1 MTNFLFSDRT
11 NQTASAYFAGG
22 KKDNANAKKN
32 EFNFTNYINQLK
44 ETSKIYGENYVKN
57 LHKKQNEIL
66 IKDQYRENNTNQ
78 DYNNSGY
85 YDSRNRDRHYSGYY
99 NNSNN
104 NKKAD
109 KWGKQSNQ
117 DEKYSNY
124 NNTNSNNNDVYNSN
138 NNYAQQAAPRQKPNS
153 NNQNEILDFF
163 VKKES
168 FNNTNANNNS
178 NNNNEIE
185 VVYSYE
191 GSDRSSERRGKR
203 GKRGRGG
210 NAAAAPSRNYGN
222 FYENPQ
228 NEEINTVGL
237 PPQKN
242 KKGGKNYKGK
252 YDTKQEPEA
261 YSNYQVSNKNQD
273 QTQFNESNAI
283 QNSYNNRVNNIY
295 DNNQFNGPPSNSA
308 IMLTMDPDI
317 DYKFVLKTWVLG
329 IREFLK
335 EKIQKESLSENLFF
349 LPAETIY
356 QMIVIIDRLEKQKIL
371 ELQSVINFGFDL
383 EIVKEVRVLLISGFH
398 DKESIKNVLD
408 RLDIKKILLLYKYL
422 HIASNKLNGLYYKLG
437 K

>member
-1 MTNFLFSDRT
+1 MTKFLFSDIT
-11 NQTASAYFAGG
+11 NQTASAFAGR

-66 IKDQYRENNTNQ
+66 IKDQYREHNTNQ
-78 DYNNSGY
+78 NYNNSGY
-85 YDSRNRDRHYSGYY
+85 YDSRNQDRHYSGYN

-104 NKKAD
+104 KKKVD

-138 NNYAQQAAPRQKPNS
+138 YNYAQGAPPQKPNS
-153 NNQNEILDFF
+153 NNQNEILDYF
-163 VKKES
+163 VKQET
-168 FNNTNANNNS
+168 FNNTNTNNNS
-178 NNNNEIE
+178 NNNNEIQ
-185 VVYSYE
+185 VDYSYE
-191 GSDRSSERRGKR
+191 GGNRSTGGRGKR

-210 NAAAAPSRNYGN
+210 NDAAAPSSNYGN
-222 FYENPQ
+222 FYENPK

-237 PPQKN
+237 PSQKN

-261 YSNYQVSNKNQD
+261 YAYNQVSNKNQD
-273 QTQFNESNAI
+273 QTQFNESNANH
-283 QNSYNNRVNNIY
+283 NSYNNRVNNIY
-295 DNNQFNGPPSNSA
+295 DNNQFNGPPSSSA

-335 EKIQKESLSENLFF
+335 EKIQKETLSENVFF

-383 EIVKEVRVLLISGFH
+383 EIVKEVRVLLISGFY
-398 DKESIKNVLD
+398 DKESIYNVLD